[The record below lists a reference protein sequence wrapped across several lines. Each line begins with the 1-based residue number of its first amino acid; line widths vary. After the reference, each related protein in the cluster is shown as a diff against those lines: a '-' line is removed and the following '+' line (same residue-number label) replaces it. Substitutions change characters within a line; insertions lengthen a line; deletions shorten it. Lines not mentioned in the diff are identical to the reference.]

1 MIREMETI
9 INAWNIAKDFIP
21 IATALSVVVEI
32 TPIKINPWSKILK
45 SVGKIMNQDL
55 CVEMKNINEKLKVVS
70 SRVDENEIDRIRYE
84 ILDFSNACRN
94 NREHSKDQ
102 FQHVIDI
109 NKKYHKILEENGLEN
124 GIIDVEYDYI
134 LRVYKDC
141 QDNGML

>member
-1 MIREMETI
+1 MYEMETI
-9 INAWNIAKDFIP
+9 VKAWNIVKDFIP

>member
-45 SVGKIMNQDL
+45 SIGKIMNQDL

>member
-1 MIREMETI
+1 METI
-9 INAWNIAKDFIP
+9 VKAWNIVKDFIP

-55 CVEMKNINEKLKVVS
+55 CVGMKNINEKLKVVS